1 MNKTATA
8 FASLAV
14 VAGLTGGATL
24 TAQAHPAHG
33 SAQMAAHHPSS
44 VALKRL
50 HAMLQ
55 APNISVDRV
64 TRPNDGG
71 APGF

>member
-14 VAGLTGGATL
+14 VAGITGGATL

-33 SAQMAAHHPSS
+33 SAHLAGHHPSS
-44 VALKRL
+44 VALTRL

-55 APNISVDRV
+55 APNISIERV

-71 APGF
+71 APTF

>member
-1 MNKTATA
+1 MNKTTSA

-14 VAGLTGGATL
+14 VAGITGGATL

-33 SAQMAAHHPSS
+33 SALVATHHPSS
-44 VALKRL
+44 VALTRL

-55 APNISVDRV
+55 APNLSVDRV
-64 TRPNDGG
+64 TRPSDGG